1 MKVLV
6 VTPWYPRRGDGA
18 GSFVED
24 HVRAVS
30 DRHDVAV
37 LHLTSARTRPALSE
51 ERLREWSVLRSSP
64 PLPPLP
70 GTFVLRGLLGVVLGV
85 RHLTRRGFRPD
96 IVHAH
101 VYSTGPAALL
111 AARILRVPLVLTEHY
126 SGLAL
131 GDVKGLSRLA
141 ATVVYRAADLV
152 CAPSASLREKLE
164 EIAPKTAVRVV
175 PNPVD
180 SRLFSPHPRPTEVTP
195 GVIRAIAVASLVP
208 VKGLATLIDA
218 LALAVRQ
225 EQELRLSVIGD
236 GPLTFELRR
245 RAHEAGVRDRI
256 DFRGRIPREAV
267 ADAMRNADFMVLPSK
282 WETFSVAAAEAL
294 CSGLPVLATRVGA
307 LPELVDESSGRL
319 VAPSDPSSLAAGLKW
334 MAERSSDYDRDA
346 IARRAARL
354 WGAETVGAIWNG
366 IYAELTAG
374 P

>member
-6 VTPWYPRRGDGA
+6 VTPWYPRWGDGA

-37 LHLTSARTRPALSE
+37 LHLTSVRTRPALTE
-51 ERLREWSVLRSSP
+51 ERLRAWSVIRSSP
-64 PLPPLP
+64 PLPSIR
-70 GTFVLRGLLGVVLGV
+70 GTFVLRNLLGVMLGV

-131 GDVKGLSRLA
+131 GDVRGPSRLA

-195 GVIRAIAVASLVP
+195 GVIGAIAVASLVP

-225 EQELRLSVIGD
+225 EPELRLSVIGD
-236 GPLTFELRR
+236 GPLTFELQRH
-245 RAHEAGVRDRI
+245 AHEAGVRDRI
-256 DFRGRIPREAV
+256 DFRGRVPRDAV
-267 ADAMRNADFMVLPSK
+267 ADAMRNADFMVLSSK

-307 LPELVDESSGRL
+307 RPELVDESSGRL

-334 MAERSSDYDRDA
+334 MAEHASDYDREA

-354 WGAETVGAIWNG
+354 WGAETVGAIWSG
-366 IYAELTAG
+366 I
-374 P
+374 